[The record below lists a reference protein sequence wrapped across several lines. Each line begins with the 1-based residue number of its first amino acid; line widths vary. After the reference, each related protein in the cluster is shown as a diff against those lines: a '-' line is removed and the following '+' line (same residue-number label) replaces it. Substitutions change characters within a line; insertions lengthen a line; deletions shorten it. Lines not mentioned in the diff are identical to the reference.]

1 MQKTKK
7 ILQLCSL
14 SILFLIPMGCSNLSS
29 SKPTD
34 TKDQKESVTIQL
46 KEKDIQEIRL
56 DSTGKDSHTKSTTD
70 NEEITKAIKTAIETG
85 TPKEISL
92 DKQTKDSIHTNMTVT
107 LKDDSK
113 EQYFVLINDKNEIT
127 IAKDTDKKH
136 TPGILLNNKDSKL
149 INKFFTNKNSLD

>member
-1 MQKTKK
+1 MKKTKK

-34 TKDQKESVTIQL
+34 TKESATIQL

-56 DSTGKDSHTKSTTD
+56 DSAGKDSHSKSTTD

-127 IAKDTDKKH
+127 ITKDTDKKH
-136 TPGILLNNKDSKL
+136 TQGILLNNKDSKL
-149 INKFFTNKNSLD
+149 IDKFFTNKNSLD

>member
-1 MQKTKK
+1 MKKTKK

-34 TKDQKESVTIQL
+34 TKESATIEL

-56 DSTGKDSHTKSTTD
+56 DSTGKDSHSKSTTD

-136 TPGILLNNKDSKL
+136 TQGILLNNKDSKL
-149 INKFFTNKNSLD
+149 IDKFFTNKNSLD